1 MPTPPAPDRPPRS
14 ERLRRLFEQAR
25 QHPPAAQEKFVRNA
39 VSGENDLADEVL
51 AMLRNAS
58 IAETTELNRAA
69 RNALGNDATNQQ
81 IGPYRIL
88 DTLGE
93 GGMGRVYLAEQ
104 RHPVRR
110 RVAIKVLKPGFD
122 SKAFVTRFDA
132 ERQALSM
139 MEHSAIAKVYDAGT
153 TDDGRPYLVMECVK
167 GVRITDYCDQNHLG
181 LEARIELFRSV
192 CSGIQHAHTK
202 GVMHRDLKPSNV
214 LVTVQDGQPTAKII
228 DFGLAKAVSHQLVDA
243 TLFTEQGQI
252 LGTPEYMSPEQA
264 GIGGLDVDTRTDIY
278 SLGVLLYELLTGTLP
293 TSRAELLKQGWLEMQ
308 RVIRE
313 GTTRKPST
321 QITTLGPQAEE
332 HAKMRQLHA
341 AELERRLR
349 GELDWIV
356 MKALEKDRTR
366 RYETAHEFAADLERY
381 LHHEP
386 VQAGPPST
394 WYLLKKMAQRHKGQ
408 VLTAGAVLGAL
419 VVGLGWALV
428 ERSEAKEQEQRASI
442 QEKEAQRQAKIAED
456 ALSRFRQL
464 EDGVKIRQF
473 EQGSQDAA
481 LWPEGPEREKAQT
494 AWLADVEAWLARPR
508 DPEAALSSLRS
519 RGRKVGDGWLFDATE
534 DQFLHDAM
542 AELLANLQSFQG
554 ERGPLQSMRKSLE
567 WSRTLNQRTIVDESA
582 AWQAAATRVLGNP
595 HYPGLRLEPQL
606 GLVPIGPDPAS
617 GLEEFWLPRT
627 GERPKRGPDKR
638 FVVTETTGIVLVL
651 LPGGSATI
659 GSPAKDPTG
668 RDNVRNE
675 LPQTNVTLAPFFLG
689 KFEVAQ
695 SQWQAITFGLQPSR
709 WARAFDPVENVTY
722 ATVVGW
728 LERIGLQ
735 LPTEPQ
741 WEYAC
746 RAGKAGEWWFGDRTA
761 AGDRDCLLD
770 VYGRGRCNAADGYV
784 SRAEGQNY
792 HPEAVLWPEYDD
804 GRVHHGP
811 IWEFEP
817 NPFGLH
823 QVHGNVAELTRG
835 SIAFYDDP
843 KTTFAPGDG
852 EILGGQTVQVVVRGG
867 SFFRS
872 VDAAR
877 SAIRTYWSKD
887 AANDNVGFRVARP
900 LTRSQ

>member
-1 MPTPPAPDRPPRS
+1 MTSPNDSLDSPF
-14 ERLRRLFEQAR
+14 ERLRRLFEEAR
-25 QHPPAAQEKFVRNA
+25 QLPQPAQESFVRKA
-39 VSGENDLADEVL
+39 ACGDQELAAEVL
-51 AMLRNAS
+51 AMLRNAGH
-58 IAETTELNRAA
+58 AATADHHHAANELLAGTAN
-69 RNALGNDATNQQ
+69 GQQ

-104 RHPVRR
+104 RYPVRR

-122 SKAFVTRFDA
+122 SKAFLTRFDA

-153 TDDGRPYLVMECVK
+153 TDDGRPYLVMEFVK
-167 GVRITDYCDQNHLG
+167 GVRITDYCDQNQLD

-214 LVTVQDGQPTAKII
+214 LVTVQDGLPSAKII

-321 QITTLGPQAEE
+321 QITTLGPEAEE
-332 HAKMRQLHA
+332 HAKVRQLHA
-341 AELERRLR
+341 ADLERRLR

-381 LHHEP
+381 LQHQP

-394 WYLLKKMAQRHKGQ
+394 WYLLKKLAQRHKGQ
-408 VLTAGAVLGAL
+408 ALTGAAVLGAL
-419 VVGLGWALV
+419 VIGLGWALA
-428 ERSEAKEQEQRASI
+428 ERSAAKQQEQRASL
-442 QEKEAQRQAKIAED
+442 QEAEALRQAKLAED
-456 ALSRFRQL
+456 ALTRYRQL

-473 EQGSQDAA
+473 EQRCRDAT
-481 LWPEGPEREKAQT
+481 LWPEGSEQAKAQA
-494 AWLADVEAWLARPR
+494 AWLADVDTWLARPR
-508 DPEAALSSLRS
+508 DPEGLLGSLRS
-519 RGRKVGDGWLFDATE
+519 LGRKVVGGWQFDATE

-542 AELLANLQSFQG
+542 VELVSNLQEFQG
-554 ERGPLQSMRKSLE
+554 ERGPLQLVRKSLE
-567 WSRTLNQRTIVDESA
+567 WSRTLHQRTIVDESA
-582 AWQAAATRVLGNP
+582 AWQAVATRVLGNP
-595 HYPGLRLEPQL
+595 RYQGLRLEPQL

-627 GERPKRGPDKR
+627 GERPKRGPDKQ
-638 FVVTETTGIVLVL
+638 FVVTETTGVVLVL

-668 RDNVRNE
+668 NDNLRNE
-675 LPQTNVTLAPFFLG
+675 LPQTTVTLSPFFLG

-695 SQWQAITFGLQPSR
+695 SQWQAITFGMQPSR
-709 WARAFDPVENVTY
+709 WPRAFDPVENVSY
-722 ATVVGW
+722 ATVVEW

-746 RAGKAGEWWFGDRTA
+746 RAGTKGEWWFGDRTA
-761 AGDRDCLLD
+761 AGDRMCLLD
-770 VYGRGRCNAADGYV
+770 FDGHGRCNAADGYV
-784 SRAEGQNY
+784 SRRAQQNY
-792 HPEAVLWPEYDD
+792 HPEAVLWPDYDD

-811 IWEFEP
+811 IWQFEP

-835 SIAFYDDP
+835 SIANYDDSQ
-843 KTTFAPGDG
+843 TTFAPGDG
-852 EILGGQTVQVVVRGG
+852 EILGGRTDQIVVRGG

-872 VDAAR
+872 VDSAR

-887 AANDNVGFRVARP
+887 TANDSVGFRVARQ
-900 LTRSQ
+900 LTRSH